1 MMDALLNAVIY
12 ATSFL
17 GMLTILVFVHEW
29 GHYIVARMN
38 GVRVEVFSIG
48 FGPEIWGR
56 NDKNGTRWKVS
67 AVPLGGYVK
76 FFGDASAA
84 STPDSD
90 LDKMSDKEKKE
101 SFHFKK
107 LYQRAAI
114 VFAGPLANFIFA
126 ILILATL
133 FYLYGQTERAAIVSN
148 LVEGKPAAE
157 AGLQIGDKIIAVDG
171 DEIDSFQ
178 DLVLQ
183 VLYSAGEGLDITV
196 LRNGQEVTVTV
207 VPQEEIITR
216 EGEVQLDPNGKP
228 LKAYQI
234 GVQNSEERIFIE
246 HTVGSAVWAGV
257 LHTGTIV
264 KQSLRGIRQMI
275 VGTRSVKELSGP
287 VGISQVT
294 AEAAR
299 RGIHYWIQ
307 VMALISISLGM
318 INLFPIPLLDGGHL
332 LYYGFEAALGRKL
345 SERTQEFGFRIGL
358 VLVLGLM
365 MVATFNDILKF
376 NW

>member
-1 MMDALLNAVIY
+1 MDALLNAVIY

-307 VMALISISLGM
+307 VMALISISLGRYWTVD
-318 INLFPIPLLDGGHL
+318 ICFITALKLL
-332 LYYGFEAALGRKL
+332 
-345 SERTQEFGFRIGL
+345 
-358 VLVLGLM
+358 
-365 MVATFNDILKF
+365 
-376 NW
+376 

>member
-1 MMDALLNAVIY
+1 MDSLINAAIY
-12 ATSFL
+12 ASSFL

-29 GHYIVARMN
+29 GHYIIARLN
-38 GVRVEVFSIG
+38 GVRVDVFSIG

-67 AVPLGGYVK
+67 AIPLGGYVK

-84 STPDSD
+84 STPGES
-90 LDKMSDKEKKE
+90 LDEMTEDEKKE

-133 FYLYGQTERAAIVSN
+133 FYLYGQTERAAIVSD

-157 AGLQIGDKIIAVDG
+157 AGMQVGDKIVAVDG
-171 DEIDSFQ
+171 DKIDSFQ
-178 DLVLQ
+178 DVVME
-183 VLYSAGEGLDITV
+183 VLYSAGESLEVEV
-196 LRNGQEVTVTV
+196 LRDGQKVTLTV
-207 VPQEEIITR
+207 VPQEEIL
-216 EGEVQLDPNGKP
+216 EQDGEVRLDPSGQP
-228 LKAYQI
+228 MKAYRI
-234 GVQNSEERIFIE
+234 GVQNSEERIIIE
-246 HTVGSAVWAGV
+246 HTVGTAIWAGV
-257 LHTGTIV
+257 QETGMIV

-287 VGISQVT
+287 IGISQVT

-299 RGIHYWIQ
+299 RGVDYWVW

-365 MVATFNDILKF
+365 MLATFNDILKF